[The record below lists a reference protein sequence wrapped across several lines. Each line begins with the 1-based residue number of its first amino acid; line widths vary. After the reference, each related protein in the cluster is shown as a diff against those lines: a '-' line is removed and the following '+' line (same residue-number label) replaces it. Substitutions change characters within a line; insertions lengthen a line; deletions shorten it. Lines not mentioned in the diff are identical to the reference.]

1 MEEEKKL
8 ARERAAIILQVRSGA
23 LTATEG
29 AERLGIS
36 RKTYYE
42 WEDRALQAMALA
54 LENHAPGRPRVPPD
68 AEKEELQSKVRDLE
82 KRLYLAEK
90 TIKAKEVLSPYD
102 LHEAKKTGR
111 KSRRTGRGN
120 PESDG
125 DHRGDKRENRDALWD
140 DLPGDE
146 DSIGDLGP
154 VAEEEEGESSPPQS
168 PGAEEGGAVRSLH
181 VGGGDPVAE
190 PWHKAK

>member
-1 MEEEKKL
+1 MEKERKL

-54 LENHAPGRPRVPPD
+54 LENHAPGRPPVPPD

-90 TIKAKEVLSPYD
+90 TIKAKELLSPYD
-102 LHEAKKTGR
+102 LHEAKKNEKEEQKDG
-111 KSRRTGRGN
+111 KRRSG
-120 PESDG
+120 
-125 DHRGDKRENRDALWD
+125 K
-140 DLPGDE
+140 
-146 DSIGDLGP
+146 
-154 VAEEEEGESSPPQS
+154 
-168 PGAEEGGAVRSLH
+168 
-181 VGGGDPVAE
+181 
-190 PWHKAK
+190 